1 MSAQGNPFWR
11 LGRKGRGLTR
21 RTDLAVIDE
30 RGEQP
35 VGHRLEPAFP
45 DRDWIG
51 PRQQGGGEV
60 PAGENWRAS
69 PKERQDRSMGDS
81 TRRLR

>member
-11 LGRKGRGLTR
+11 VGPKGRGLTR
-21 RTDLAVIDE
+21 RADLPVIEE
-30 RGEQP
+30 RGEEP

-51 PRQQGGGEV
+51 PEQQGGGSS
-60 PAGENWRAS
+60 PSAENWRSS
-69 PKERQDRSMGDS
+69 PKVRQDRSMGDS

>member
-1 MSAQGNPFWR
+1 MTGGNPFWR
-11 LGRKGRGLTR
+11 VGRKGTGLTR
-21 RTDLAVIDE
+21 RSDLSVVVE
-30 RGEQP
+30 RGQEP
-35 VGHRLEPAFP
+35 AGHRLEPAFP

-51 PRQQGGGEV
+51 PAQQGGGQV
-60 PAGENWRAS
+60 PAGENWRMS